1 MTVVAVTTA
10 QGVLAIVGLVLLLV
24 VAVVVLHLL
33 ESVRRPV
40 AEIDA
45 YASDILTAGV
55 GIATNLDA
63 VDQLERTHELGGA
76 VPGLAVRY
84 LEKAGLA

>member
-1 MTVVAVTTA
+1 MSVLAVTTA
-10 QGVLAIVGLVLLLV
+10 QAVLALIGLALGLV
-24 VAVVVLHLL
+24 VAVVVSHLL

-84 LEKAGLA
+84 LKKAGLE

>member
-1 MTVVAVTTA
+1 VSVLAVTTA
-10 QGVLAIVGLVLLLV
+10 EAILALAGLVVLLV
-24 VAVVVLHLL
+24 VALTVWHLL
-33 ESVRRPV
+33 ESVRRPI

-45 YASDILTAGV
+45 YAEDILAAGV

-63 VDQLERTHELGGA
+63 VDQLHRTHELGGA

-84 LEKAGLA
+84 LKKAGLA